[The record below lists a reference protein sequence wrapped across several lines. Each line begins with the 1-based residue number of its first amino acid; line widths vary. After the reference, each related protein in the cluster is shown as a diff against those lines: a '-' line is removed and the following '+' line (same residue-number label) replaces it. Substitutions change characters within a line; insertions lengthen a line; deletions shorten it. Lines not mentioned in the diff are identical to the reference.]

1 MKHPYESGGKGGRTG
16 IAASEGVL
24 PNKSPLWARCRA
36 PGDSVKRA
44 SWLPN
49 PEARGP
55 GLTHP
60 DLPGIGAGLPAEAI
74 DFLVFQDGHLGSQ
87 EHASRQRN
95 AVSGSWKPSRA
106 LVRRPRGGVRTRRGG
121 AFLAR
126 GASPRGQPVV
136 RVSTRGR
143 LPSLQPVLGKRR
155 RLPSA
160 GAAELSPPAIDWG
173 SSGRGGQPMP
183 DASLSSSPSTLS
195 ASLAPC
201 RSSPVG
207 LLSAFSF
214 PVASP
219 LAPVPLTFVPLGL
232 SLGTADIWGPPV
244 PRCRGCPELC
254 RMLGGLPTLSPPEA
268 LCSTPE

>member
-1 MKHPYESGGKGGRTG
+1 MISWYFRTATWAAKSTPQGKRMQFLAVGSQSDG
-16 IAASEGVL
+16 
-24 PNKSPLWARCRA
+24 A
-36 PGDSVKRA
+36 PGAGSA
-44 SWLPN
+44 PAAGEPFW
-49 PEARGP
+49 PEAS
-55 GLTHP
+55 HP
-60 DLPGIGAGLPAEAI
+60 A
-74 DFLVFQDGHLGSQ
+74 
-87 EHASRQRN
+87 
-95 AVSGSWKPSRA
+95 
-106 LVRRPRGGVRTRRGG
+106 
-121 AFLAR
+121 
-126 GASPRGQPVV
+126 GQPVV
-136 RVSTRGR
+136 RVSTRRR

-160 GAAELSPPAIDWG
+160 GATEPSPPAIDWG

-183 DASLSSSPSTLS
+183 QASLSSSPSRLS

-201 RSSPVG
+201 RNSPVG

-254 RMLGGLPTLSPPEA
+254 RLLGGLPTLSPPEA

>member
-1 MKHPYESGGKGGRTG
+1 MKHPYESEGKGGRTG

-24 PNKSPLWARCRA
+24 PNKSPLWAHCRA

-106 LVRRPRGGVRTRRGG
+106 LVRRPGVGSAPAAGEPFWPEARHPEGSPWC
-121 AFLAR
+121 AFPPECGCLLS
-126 GASPRGQPVV
+126 SPC
-136 RVSTRGR
+136 
-143 LPSLQPVLGKRR
+143 L
-155 RLPSA
+155 
-160 GAAELSPPAIDWG
+160 
-173 SSGRGGQPMP
+173 GRGE
-183 DASLSSSPSTLS
+183 
-195 ASLAPC
+195 
-201 RSSPVG
+201 
-207 LLSAFSF
+207 
-214 PVASP
+214 
-219 LAPVPLTFVPLGL
+219 
-232 SLGTADIWGPPV
+232 
-244 PRCRGCPELC
+244 GCLQREQ
-254 RMLGGLPTLSPPEA
+254 RN
-268 LCSTPE
+268 